1 MIPETG
7 NSLNSYTK
15 NSKVT
20 KTYFLDFDTNRIG
33 GFISGKE
40 AMKQAILKII
50 NTKRYAFEIYDWS
63 YGSETDELIGKDMKT
78 AEVFAEVYIEDAL
91 LNDDRIEKIEN
102 FEIKKGEF
110 VVIVGP
116 SGAGK
121 TTITNLINRFY
132 DIQSGMVKI
141 V

>member
-7 NSLNSYTK
+7 NSLSSYTK

-102 FEIKKGEF
+102 FEIKKGRNF
-110 VVIVGP
+110 IAVKFKVATVLG
-116 SGAGK
+116 
-121 TTITNLINRFY
+121 
-132 DIQSGMVKI
+132 DIDIETEVVKI